1 MAKKAEKAAQQ
12 ARIAVEKWRE
22 HFKWNIDLY
31 HQMHT
36 FILGRQWEDDEEDML
51 IKNNKRPLQFN
62 KLATLINTL
71 LGEQQQNTPQLEVV
85 PTSDCDEETAKI
97 RQVIVKDTMLST
109 DAKRHYQIAAKQAFV
124 GGFGAFLVDTDYI
137 NQKSFDQNIVYRSFK
152 DATRCYW
159 DLGAEHPNKIDGMRC
174 GYIARMTRQ
183 KFRSIYGKDIEEKI
197 KKEIGLLSK
206 SQEEIAL
213 STENQSSDSTENQSS
228 ENPFTWS
235 DDSGITLIYDY
246 VRKMTKDTLYKLS
259 NGKIVNQEELGEI
272 IEKSQQH
279 IEQQSIS
286 KIMMRNGVDE
296 IQDQLPQA
304 QPSEMPRQT
313 EITTEEDDFMTL
325 YDEGM
330 PIRIEESKP
339 IKKSKIVH
347 RLIAGEYVLEETEF
361 PSEDLP
367 LIFVDQNSYFDKNG
381 KQLCRP
387 FLLDA
392 IDAQRYLNYLGT
404 QCAYLLKI
412 SRWDQW
418 IGSKKNVQSLDTQ
431 RDWKDPTVVKGMLT
445 YDESPSGA
453 KPEQIRPPELSATLM
468 EQYQRAID
476 DMYTSSGLYPTRLGQ
491 VGNEVSGAAIDAR
504 TRQGSYPTYVAFNSI
519 NMAITA
525 GGIVVNQM
533 IPRVYDTQRV
543 MNLMTP
549 DKGRQNI
556 TINQSMDEYG
566 EKIKNDVRKGEFQV
580 ILQAGPSYEG
590 QKAEALESLQLALQ
604 NNPSIFNLIA
614 DLYAEN
620 LPLVNTIEIK
630 NRFKTLVPPAILEA
644 GKTGQ
649 MPQEQQRPSAED
661 QALMADVQFK
671 QQKIELEKQA
681 LQLKMQEQQAKLEQ
695 ISMELEMK
703 KLEIAAQLEEQKLRY
718 LAETDRTRSDNAIA
732 HADNLTKILTHKHF
746 DKKKE

>member
-1 MAKKAEKAAQQ
+1 MAKKADKVAQQ

-36 FILGRQWEDDEEDML
+36 FILGRQWDDDEEDML
-51 IKNNKRPLQFN
+51 LQNNKKPLQFN

-85 PTSDCDEETAKI
+85 PLSDCDEETAQI

-109 DAKRHYQIAAKQAFV
+109 DAKRAYQVAAKQSFV
-124 GGFGAFLVDTDYI
+124 GGFGAFLVDTDYV
-137 NQKSFDQNIVYRSFK
+137 NFKSFDQNIMYRSFK

-159 DLGAEHPNKIDGMRC
+159 DVGAEHPNKIDGMRC
-174 GYIARMTRQ
+174 GYISRMTRQ
-183 KFRSIYGKDIEEKI
+183 KFRQLYGKDVEQKI
-197 KKEIGLLSK
+197 KKDSGAINQ

-213 STENQSSDSTENQSS
+213 STENQSS

-235 DDSGITLIYDY
+235 DESGITLIDDY
-246 VRKMTKDTLYKLS
+246 MRKMKKDTLYKLS
-259 NGKIVNQEELGEI
+259 NGRIVTQEELDEM
-272 IEKSQQH
+272 IESSRAKN
-279 IEQQSIS
+279 
-286 KIMMRNGVDE
+286 IMPILMENMHDIPGG
-296 IQDQLPQA
+296 
-304 QPSEMPRQT
+304 T
-313 EITTEEDDFMTL
+313 EIDIEEDFVTDDEFMTI

-330 PIRIEESKP
+330 PVRIEDSKSVKTS
-339 IKKSKIVH
+339 IIIH
-347 RLIAGEYVLEETEF
+347 RRIAGEYILEESEF

-381 KQLCRP
+381 KQMCRP
-387 FLLDA
+387 FLMDA

-418 IGSKKNVQSLDTQ
+418 VGSKKNVQSLDTQ
-431 RDWKDPTVVKGMLT
+431 QHWKDPTVIKGMLT

-453 KPEQIRPPELSATLM
+453 KPEQVRPPELSASLM
-468 EQYQRAID
+468 QQYQRAIE
-476 DMYTSSGLYPTRLGQ
+476 DMYTSSGLYPSRLGQ

-504 TRQGSYPTYVAFNSI
+504 TRQGSYSTFVAFNAI

-525 GGIVVNQM
+525 GGTIVNQM
-533 IPRVYDTQRV
+533 IPRVYDTQRI
-543 MNLMTP
+543 MNLMTA

-556 TINQSMDEYG
+556 MINEAQDEYG

-580 ILQAGPSYEG
+580 VLQAGPSYEG
-590 QKAEALESLQLALQ
+590 QKAEALESLQLALK
-604 NNPSIFNLIA
+604 NNPAVFNLIA

-620 LPLVNTIEIK
+620 LPLSNTVELK

-644 GKTGQ
+644 GKSGQ
-649 MPQEQQRPSAED
+649 MPQEEQRPSAQD
-661 QALMADVQFK
+661 QALMAEVQFK
-671 QQKIELEKQA
+671 QQKIELEKQS
-681 LQLKMQEQQAKLEQ
+681 LQLKMQESQAKLEQ
-695 ISMELEMK
+695 IQMELEMK
-703 KLEIAAQLEEQKLRY
+703 KLEVAAQLEEQKLRY
-718 LAETDRTRSDNAIA
+718 MAETDRTRSDNAIS
-732 HADNLTKILTHKHF
+732 HADNLTKIITHKHF
-746 DKKKE
+746 DQGRAHGKHSD

>member
-1 MAKKAEKAAQQ
+1 MAKKAEKITQQ

-51 IKNNKRPLQFN
+51 LKNNKVPLQFN

-85 PTSDCDEETAKI
+85 PTSDCDEETAQI

-109 DAKRHYQIAAKQAFV
+109 DAKRIYQIAAKQSFV

-137 NQKSFDQNIVYRSFK
+137 GTKSFDQNIVYRSFK

-159 DLGAEHPNKIDGMRC
+159 DIGAEHPNKIDGMRC
-174 GYIARMTRQ
+174 GYISRMTRQ
-183 KFRSIYGKDIEEKI
+183 KFRSIYGKDIEEKV
-197 KKEIGLLSK
+197 KKETGPLNQN
-206 SQEEIAL
+206 QEEIAL
-213 STENQSSDSTENQSS
+213 STENQSS

-235 DDSGITLIYDY
+235 DDNGITLIDDY
-246 VRKMTKDTLYKLS
+246 LRKMVPDTLYKLS
-259 NGKIVNQEELGEI
+259 NGRILNQAEMDELVESSRAHHMMPVMMENMQEIPGGEI
-272 IEKSQQH
+272 E
-279 IEQQSIS
+279 
-286 KIMMRNGVDE
+286 V
-296 IQDQLPQA
+296 
-304 QPSEMPRQT
+304 
-313 EITTEEDDFMTL
+313 EEEFVVEEDFMTL

-330 PIRIEESKP
+330 PVRIEDSKS
-339 IKKSKIVH
+339 IKSSIIIH
-347 RLIAGEYVLEETEF
+347 RRIAGEYILEESEF
-361 PSEDLP
+361 PAEDLP

-381 KQLCRP
+381 KQMCRP
-387 FLLDA
+387 FLMDA

-404 QCAYLLKI
+404 QCAYLLKV

-418 IGSKKNVQSLDTQ
+418 VGSKKNVQSLDTQ
-431 RDWKDPTVVKGMLT
+431 QHWKDPTVIKGMLT

-453 KPEQIRPPELSATLM
+453 KPEQVRPPELSTSLIQ
-468 EQYQRAID
+468 QYQRAID
-476 DMYTSSGLYPTRLGQ
+476 DMYTSSGLYPSRLGQ

-504 TRQGSYPTYVAFNSI
+504 TRQGSYSTFVAFNAI

-525 GGIVVNQM
+525 GGTIVNQM
-533 IPRVYDTQRV
+533 IPRVYDTQRI

-549 DKGRQNI
+549 DRGRQNI
-556 TINQSMDEYG
+556 KINEAQDEYG

-590 QKAEALESLQLALQ
+590 QKAEALDSLNLVLKG
-604 NNPSIFNLIA
+604 NPNIFSLIA

-620 LPLVNTIEIK
+620 LPLMNTIEIK
-630 NRFKTLVPPAILEA
+630 NRLKTLVPPAILEA

-649 MPQEQQRPSAED
+649 MPQEEQRPSAQD
-661 QALMADVQFK
+661 QALMAEVQFK

-681 LQLKMQEQQAKLEQ
+681 LQIKMQEAQAKLEQ
-695 ISMELEMK
+695 VQMELEMK
-703 KLEIAAQLEEQKLRY
+703 KLEVAAQLEEQKLRY
-718 LAETDRTRSDNAIA
+718 MAETDRTRSDNAIS

-746 DKKKE
+746 